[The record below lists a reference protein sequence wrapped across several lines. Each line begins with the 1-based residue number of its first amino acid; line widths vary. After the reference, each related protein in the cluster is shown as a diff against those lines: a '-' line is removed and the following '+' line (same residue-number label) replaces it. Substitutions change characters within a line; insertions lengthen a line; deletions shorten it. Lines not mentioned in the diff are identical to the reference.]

1 MAISF
6 LIEAEKRIPQKT
18 KSGKTRPAS
27 KHSDLYTDEDPKGTI
42 TGLGFKDTSTARD
55 GITKINKAK
64 TTHAH
69 KVQATLVM
77 KQRSKAA
84 IERTKDPEKKKKL
97 RAAYKIWS
105 DKLEQLKRKTKSM
118 KKESL
123 LTEGRYDAISRQ
135 LAKYT
140 LNAWKD
146 DFEYNE
152 PTSKIEFEVGP
163 GKDLDYS
170 DLTFTYIGKA
180 SFIPQGDF
188 YKNGYSKGAVGE
200 VGVVFI
206 IPKAMLPQSWERIY
220 NDLIEI
226 IRHEIEHQTQAGVNV
241 KPGKQLALD
250 TIERAKAETSKSFV
264 DYLNL
269 DKEIDANLQGL
280 YLRAKKERKP
290 FKDVVDSYLRN
301 YIKLSDS
308 DIEIVK
314 NEWNK
319 RLKALSLPSLN
330 ESYEKVWPFKEGMLS
345 LTKYMIDNGL
355 NIQPLPT
362 IKVIDDDD
370 ENASHLLGNTAYY
383 DPNKKCVVLYTKDRH
398 PKDVLRSFAHEM
410 IHHMQNLEGR
420 LHNIRTV
427 NVNEDDI
434 LKELEREAFME
445 GNMMFRSWE
454 NTVEK

>member
-1 MAISF
+1 MGISF
-6 LIEAEKRIPQKT
+6 LLESEK
-18 KSGKTRPAS
+18 
-27 KHSDLYTDEDPKGTI
+27 
-42 TGLGFKDTSTARD
+42 
-55 GITKINKAK
+55 
-64 TTHAH
+64 
-69 KVQATLVM
+69 
-77 KQRSKAA
+77 
-84 IERTKDPEKKKKL
+84 
-97 RAAYKIWS
+97 
-105 DKLEQLKRKTKSM
+105 
-118 KKESL
+118 
-123 LTEGRYDAISRQ
+123 LTEGRYDAITRQ

-140 LNAWKD
+140 INAWKD

-152 PTSKIEFEVGP
+152 QSSRVEFEVGS
-163 GKDLDYS
+163 GKDLEYS
-170 DLTFTYIGKA
+170 DLEFNYIGKA

-188 YKNGYSKGAVGE
+188 YKNGYSKGDVGE

-226 IRHEIEHQTQAGVNV
+226 IRHEIEHQTQAGINV

-280 YLRAKKERKP
+280 YLRAKKEKKP
-290 FKDVVDSYLRN
+290 FKDVVNNYLKD
-301 YIKLSDS
+301 YVKLSDS

-330 ESYEKVWPFKEGMLS
+330 ESYEKAWPFKEGMLS

-362 IKVIDDDD
+362 IKVIDDDK
-370 ENASHLLGNTAYY
+370 ENASRLLGNTAYY
-383 DPNKKCVVLYTKDRH
+383 DPNKKCIVLYTQDRH

-420 LHNIRTV
+420 LHNIKTI
-427 NVNEDDI
+427 NINEDDI
-434 LKELEREAFME
+434 LKELEREAYME

-454 NTVEK
+454 NSIEE